1 VPEVTSVSEHPT
13 KTVKKPEDLNQAKN
27 FSRGVIGLGDRRASN
42 EQRVGSRNFLRRKAS
57 HHRLARFKTPRG
69 PLPCLMAD
77 KTCTNAIG
85 NNLCLGRFFR

>member
-13 KTVKKPEDLNQAKN
+13 KTIKEPEDLNQAKN

-42 EQRVGSRNFLRRKAS
+42 EQRVGSRNFLRAADSKPRP
-57 HHRLARFKTPRG
+57 LAHFKTPRG

-77 KTCTNAIG
+77 KTARTQ
-85 NNLCLGRFFR
+85 